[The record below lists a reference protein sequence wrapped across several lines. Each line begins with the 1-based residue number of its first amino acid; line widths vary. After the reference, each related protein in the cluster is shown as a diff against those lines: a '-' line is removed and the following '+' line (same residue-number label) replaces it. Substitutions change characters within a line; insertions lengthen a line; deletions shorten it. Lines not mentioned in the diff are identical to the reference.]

1 VPVVIGG
8 CSSQAPPGTVEESL
22 TSGRIR
28 GVIASEAFRLV
39 SDQVTAF
46 EALYPRASISVES
59 GTSRSAVAALFA
71 AECDVIAITRE
82 LTAVER
88 SAAVAGGLEVEGY
101 RFARSAVVVIVH
113 PSNPI
118 ENLALDELRRVYGGE
133 LSRWNDLSGIPGT
146 IHPISHPP
154 ASDVAEFFVEEVLG
168 GEAIRARTAAAS
180 GDSAVVAAV
189 AADPMAIGYVTLG
202 TATTG
207 VKVMRLAAWT
217 GLPYAKPDLESVYE
231 GRYPLT
237 RYFNLFVRGD
247 GKPLAR
253 GLITYVTSREGQVLV
268 REAGLVPTSVPV
280 RFVRRSPMLGA
291 HPGDS
296 ATTP

>member
-1 VPVVIGG
+1 
-8 CSSQAPPGTVEESL
+8 VEESL

-28 GVIASEAFRLV
+28 GVVASEAFGLMAAQR
-39 SDQVTAF
+39 SAF
-46 EALYPRASISVES
+46 EALYPHGAVAVEP

-82 LTAVER
+82 LTAEER

-101 RFARSAVVVIVH
+101 RFARSAVMVIVN
-113 PSNPI
+113 PMNPI
-118 ENLALDELRRVYGGE
+118 ENLALDELRRVYAGD
-133 LSRWNDLSGIPGT
+133 LSRWDDVSGIRGE
-146 IHPISHPP
+146 IHPVSHPP
-154 ASDVAEFFVEEVLG
+154 ASDVAEYFVEEVLG
-168 GEAIRARTAAAS
+168 GESIRARTIAAS
-180 GDSAVVAAV
+180 GDSAVVKAV
-189 AADPMAIGYVTLG
+189 AADRFAIGYVTLG

-207 VKVMRLAAWT
+207 VKTVRLAAWT
-217 GLPYAKPDLESVYE
+217 GLPYSKPDLEAVYE

-253 GLITYVTSREGQVLV
+253 GFITFVTSREGQSLV

-296 ATTP
+296 TRNP